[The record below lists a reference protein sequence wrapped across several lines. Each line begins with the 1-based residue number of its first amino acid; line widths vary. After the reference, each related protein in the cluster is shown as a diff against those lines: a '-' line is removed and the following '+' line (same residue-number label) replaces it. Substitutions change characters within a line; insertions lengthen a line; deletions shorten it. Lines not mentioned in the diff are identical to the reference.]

1 VLDIRQE
8 ERLPL
13 GRDPTREA
21 ATERDPHPLPDR
33 RPGYQLAALDIEQQ
47 DRGRIG
53 AEDRADPVQEL
64 TEQLVEVE
72 VGERRV
78 GHRLHLLQSLPRT
91 TLWLEQTRMLDCDGR
106 PLSDQTQQL
115 DLVLLEHTR
124 DERADM
130 QYAGRLAL
138 DKQRHPQ
145 KRLDPLLAEQRVQH
159 VRTLDIRQEERL
171 PLGRDPTREA
181 RTERDPHPLFDLL
194 LDPDRRPCYQLAAR
208 DVQQQDRDRV
218 DLEQRPRSFEQNRQQ
233 VVETQM
239 RKRRIG
245 DQLHTAQ
252 PLGVAQVGL
261 AFQGVHDSLGR
272 KPLLSQTVD
281 VVLRAD
287 DAKCRSPLMGSAHEG
302 TLTVD
307 RDETS

>member
-1 VLDIRQE
+1 LIPFSRSSGFSTSARSTSGRKSGCRSAAIR
-8 ERLPL
+8 
-13 GRDPTREA
+13 A
-21 ATERDPHPLPDR
+21 AKPAPS
-33 RPGYQLAALDIEQQ
+33 GI
-47 DRGRIG
+47 
-53 AEDRADPVQEL
+53 
-64 TEQLVEVE
+64 
-72 VGERRV
+72 
-78 GHRLHLLQSLPRT
+78 RT
-91 TLWLEQTRMLDCDGR
+91 
-106 PLSDQTQQL
+106 
-115 DLVLLEHTR
+115 
-124 DERADM
+124 
-130 QYAGRLAL
+130 
-138 DKQRHPQ
+138 
-145 KRLDPLLAEQRVQH
+145 
-159 VRTLDIRQEERL
+159 
-171 PLGRDPTREA
+171 
-181 RTERDPHPLFDLL
+181 PLFDLL